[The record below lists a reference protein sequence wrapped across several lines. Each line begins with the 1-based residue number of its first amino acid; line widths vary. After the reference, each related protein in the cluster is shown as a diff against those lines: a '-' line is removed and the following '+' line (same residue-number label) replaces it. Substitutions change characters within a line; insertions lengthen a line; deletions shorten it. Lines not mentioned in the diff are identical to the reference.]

1 LEYLEF
7 IRSFSP
13 GLLIG
18 AGIALL
24 IVPKWIRIVIAL
36 GLIFSGVTELYPEL
50 LTGQGPQVE
59 TGQ

>member
-1 LEYLEF
+1 MAYLEF

-18 AGIALL
+18 AGVALL
-24 IVPKWIRIVIAL
+24 IVPRWIRVIISV
-36 GLIFSGVTELYPEL
+36 GLIFVGVTELYPEL
-50 LTGQGPQVE
+50 LTGQVPQVE